1 MSTFEDQPQSPEL
14 PPIDSFIEHYG
25 LDAPVQFPNGMSM
38 TLEKALALE
47 ARFCKAD
54 DEKRENPARRLRYMS
69 QLLGASGVLD
79 PDHQF
84 LTSLDIQD

>member
-1 MSTFEDQPQSPEL
+1 
-14 PPIDSFIEHYG
+14 
-25 LDAPVQFPNGMSM
+25 M